1 MGENK
6 REKVFLEF
14 HNIWVYSLIKSDIK
28 VK

>member
-1 MGENK
+1 MSENK

-14 HNIWVYSLIKSDIK
+14 ISICVYSLIKSDIK

>member
-6 REKVFLEF
+6 RKKVFLEF
-14 HNIWVYSLIKSDIK
+14 PNICVYSLIKSDIK

>member
-14 HNIWVYSLIKSDIK
+14 ISICVYSLIKSDIK

>member
-14 HNIWVYSLIKSDIK
+14 PNICVYSLIKSDIK
-28 VK
+28 IK